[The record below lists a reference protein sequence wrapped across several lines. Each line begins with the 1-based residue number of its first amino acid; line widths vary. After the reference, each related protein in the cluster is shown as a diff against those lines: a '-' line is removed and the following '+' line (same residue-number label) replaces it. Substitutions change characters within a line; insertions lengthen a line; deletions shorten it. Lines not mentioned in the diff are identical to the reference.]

1 MFKLTKIF
9 VAGSTGYI
17 GKNVVKY
24 ALDNGFDVVTAKR
37 HSDNKPGQLNK
48 KLKVIK
54 ISNNDNN
61 WIADLE
67 KVDVIIS
74 CLASRTGEP
83 KDAHLVDYKLN
94 CLLLEKAKAL
104 KCSQFILLSAICVQ
118 KPRLAFQFE
127 KLAFE
132 EELKKSGLNF
142 SIVRPTAYFKS
153 LSGQIENIK
162 KGKPYVYFGDGQI
175 TQCNPISE
183 KDLSLYILSCIKDKT
198 KWRKILPI
206 GGPKQSITPKDIG
219 KILFEI
225 FEVSPKYKSF
235 PTKILD
241 AIRLLLLI
249 ISPFSNWA
257 KNKSELIKIAK
268 YYATE
273 SMLIWDE
280 KKECYD
286 ANMTPSTGKDTL
298 REIIEKVSNI
308 LSIEENYSIKNLDL
322 QLEIDRDSKL
332 Y

>member
-17 GKNVVKY
+17 GKNIVKY

-219 KILFEI
+219 KVLFEI

-235 PTKILD
+235 PTKLLD
-241 AIRLLLLI
+241 AIRLVLLI

-298 REIIEKVSNI
+298 RDYF
-308 LSIEENYSIKNLDL
+308 YSIKNLDL

>member
-183 KDLSLYILSCIKDKT
+183 KDLSLYILSCIKDKN

-235 PTKILD
+235 PTKLLD

-280 KKECYD
+280 KKKCYD

-298 REIIEKVSNI
+298 RDYF
-308 LSIEENYSIKNLDL
+308 YSIKNLDL
-322 QLEIDRDSKL
+322 KLEIDRDSKL

>member
-37 HSDNKPGQLNK
+37 HSDDKPGQLNK

-280 KKECYD
+280 KKKCYD

-298 REIIEKVSNI
+298 RDYF
-308 LSIEENYSIKNLDL
+308 YSIKNLDL
-322 QLEIDRDSKL
+322 KLEIDRDSKL

>member
-54 ISNNDNN
+54 ISNNDTN

-235 PTKILD
+235 PTKLLD

-280 KKECYD
+280 KKNCYD

-298 REIIEKVSNI
+298 RDYF
-308 LSIEENYSIKNLDL
+308 YSIKNLDL
-322 QLEIDRDSKL
+322 KLEIDRDSKL

>member
-225 FEVSPKYKSF
+225 FEMSPKYKSF
-235 PTKILD
+235 PTKLLD

-298 REIIEKVSNI
+298 RDYF
-308 LSIEENYSIKNLDL
+308 YSIKNLDL

>member
-219 KILFEI
+219 KILFEV

-235 PTKILD
+235 PTKLLD

-298 REIIEKVSNI
+298 RDYF
-308 LSIEENYSIKNLDL
+308 YSIKNLDL

>member
-142 SIVRPTAYFKS
+142 SIIRPTAYFKS

-241 AIRLLLLI
+241 VIRVLLLI

-280 KKECYD
+280 TKKCYD
-286 ANMTPSTGKDTL
+286 SNMTPSTGKDTL
-298 REIIEKVSNI
+298 RDYF
-308 LSIEENYSIKNLDL
+308 YSIRNLDL
-322 QLEIDRDSKL
+322 ELEIDRDSKL

>member
-1 MFKLTKIF
+1 VFKLTKIF

-24 ALDNGFDVVTAKR
+24 ALDNGFDVVIAKR
-37 HSDNKPGQLNK
+37 HSDNKPSQLNK

-54 ISNNDNN
+54 ISNKDNN

-83 KDAHLVDYKLN
+83 KDAHLVDYELN

-132 EELKKSGLNF
+132 EKLKKSGLNF

-183 KDLSLYILSCIKDKT
+183 KDLSLYILSCINDKT
-198 KWRKILPI
+198 KWQKILPI
-206 GGPKQSITPKDIG
+206 GGPKQSLTPKDIG

-241 AIRLLLLI
+241 VIRVLLLI
-249 ISPFSNWA
+249 ISPLSNWA

-280 KKECYD
+280 TKKCYD
-286 ANMTPSTGKDTL
+286 SNMTPSTGKDTL
-298 REIIEKVSNI
+298 RDYF
-308 LSIEENYSIKNLDL
+308 YSIRNLDL
-322 QLEIDRDSKL
+322 ELEIDRDSKL

>member
-48 KLKVIK
+48 KLNVIK

-235 PTKILD
+235 PTKLLD

-298 REIIEKVSNI
+298 RDYF
-308 LSIEENYSIKNLDL
+308 YSIKNLDL

>member
-17 GKNVVKY
+17 GKNVVKN

-83 KDAHLVDYKLN
+83 KDAHFVDYKLN

-132 EELKKSGLNF
+132 EKLKKSGLNF

-153 LSGQIENIK
+153 LSGQVENIK

-183 KDLSLYILSCIKDKT
+183 KDLSLYILSCINDKT
-198 KWRKILPI
+198 KWQKILPI
-206 GGPKQSITPKDIG
+206 GGPKQSLTPKDIG

-241 AIRLLLLI
+241 VIRVLLLI
-249 ISPFSNWA
+249 ISPLSNWA

-280 KKECYD
+280 TKKCYD
-286 ANMTPSTGKDTL
+286 SNMTPSTGKDTL
-298 REIIEKVSNI
+298 RDYF
-308 LSIEENYSIKNLDL
+308 YSIRNLDL
-322 QLEIDRDSKL
+322 ELEIDRDSKL

>member
-183 KDLSLYILSCIKDKT
+183 KDLSLYILSCIKDKS

-235 PTKILD
+235 PTKLLD

-298 REIIEKVSNI
+298 RDYF
-308 LSIEENYSIKNLDL
+308 YSIKNLDL

>member
-74 CLASRTGEP
+74 CLASRTGDP

-142 SIVRPTAYFKS
+142 SIIRPTAYFKS

-235 PTKILD
+235 PTKLLD

-298 REIIEKVSNI
+298 RDYF
-308 LSIEENYSIKNLDL
+308 YSIKNLDL

>member
-24 ALDNGFDVVTAKR
+24 ALENGFDVVTAKR
-37 HSDNKPGQLNK
+37 HPDNKPGQLNK

-235 PTKILD
+235 PTKLLD

-298 REIIEKVSNI
+298 RDYF
-308 LSIEENYSIKNLDL
+308 YSIKNLDL

>member
-1 MFKLTKIF
+1 MTKIF

-235 PTKILD
+235 PTKLLD

-298 REIIEKVSNI
+298 RDYF
-308 LSIEENYSIKNLDL
+308 YSIRNLDL
-322 QLEIDRDSKL
+322 ELEIDRDSKL

>member
-225 FEVSPKYKSF
+225 FEVSPKFKSF
-235 PTKILD
+235 PTKLLD

-298 REIIEKVSNI
+298 RDYF
-308 LSIEENYSIKNLDL
+308 YSIKNLDL

>member
-298 REIIEKVSNI
+298 RDYF
-308 LSIEENYSIKNLDL
+308 YSIKNLDL

>member
-183 KDLSLYILSCIKDKT
+183 KDLSLYILSCIRDKT

-280 KKECYD
+280 KKNCYD

-298 REIIEKVSNI
+298 RDYF
-308 LSIEENYSIKNLDL
+308 YSIKNLDL
-322 QLEIDRDSKL
+322 KLEIDRDSKL

>member
-9 VAGSTGYI
+9 VAGPTGYI

-74 CLASRTGEP
+74 CLARRTGEP

-235 PTKILD
+235 PTKLLD

-298 REIIEKVSNI
+298 RDYF
-308 LSIEENYSIKNLDL
+308 YSIKNLDL

>member
-142 SIVRPTAYFKS
+142 SIIRPTAYFKS

-235 PTKILD
+235 PTKLLD

-298 REIIEKVSNI
+298 RDYF
-308 LSIEENYSIKNLDL
+308 YSIKNLDL

>member
-1 MFKLTKIF
+1 VFKLTKIF

-132 EELKKSGLNF
+132 EKLKKSGLNF

-153 LSGQIENIK
+153 LSGQVENIK

-183 KDLSLYILSCIKDKT
+183 KDLSLYILSCINDKT
-198 KWRKILPI
+198 KWQKILPI
-206 GGPKQSITPKDIG
+206 GGPKQSLTPKDIG

-241 AIRLLLLI
+241 VIRVLLLI
-249 ISPFSNWA
+249 ISPLSNWA

-280 KKECYD
+280 TKKCYD
-286 ANMTPSTGKDTL
+286 SNMTPSTGKDTL
-298 REIIEKVSNI
+298 RDYF
-308 LSIEENYSIKNLDL
+308 YSIRNLDL
-322 QLEIDRDSKL
+322 ELEIDRDSKL

>member
-1 MFKLTKIF
+1 MTKIF

-225 FEVSPKYKSF
+225 FEVPPKYKSF

-280 KKECYD
+280 KKNCYD

-298 REIIEKVSNI
+298 KDYF
-308 LSIEENYSIKNLDL
+308 YSIKNLDL
-322 QLEIDRDSKL
+322 KLEIDRDSKL

>member
-104 KCSQFILLSAICVQ
+104 KCSHFILLSAICVQ

-162 KGKPYVYFGDGQI
+162 KGKPYVYFGDGKI

-225 FEVSPKYKSF
+225 FEVSAKYKSF

-298 REIIEKVSNI
+298 RDYF
-308 LSIEENYSIKNLDL
+308 YSIKNLDL

>member
-235 PTKILD
+235 PTKLLD

-280 KKECYD
+280 KKKCYD
-286 ANMTPSTGKDTL
+286 ANMTPTTGKDTL
-298 REIIEKVSNI
+298 RD
-308 LSIEENYSIKNLDL
+308 YFHSIKNLDL

>member
-54 ISNNDNN
+54 ISTNDNN

-235 PTKILD
+235 PTKLLD

-280 KKECYD
+280 KKKCYD

-298 REIIEKVSNI
+298 RDYF
-308 LSIEENYSIKNLDL
+308 YSIKNLDL

>member
-1 MFKLTKIF
+1 MTKIF

-24 ALDNGFDVVTAKR
+24 ALENGFDVVTAKR
-37 HSDNKPGQLNK
+37 HPDNKPGQLNK

-198 KWRKILPI
+198 KWEKILPI

-235 PTKILD
+235 PTKLLD

-298 REIIEKVSNI
+298 RDYF
-308 LSIEENYSIKNLDL
+308 YSIKNLDL

>member
-1 MFKLTKIF
+1 MTKIF

-54 ISNNDNN
+54 ISNNDNI

-132 EELKKSGLNF
+132 EKLKKSGLNF

-153 LSGQIENIK
+153 LSGQVENIK

-183 KDLSLYILSCIKDKT
+183 KDLSLYILSCINDKT
-198 KWRKILPI
+198 KWQKILPI
-206 GGPKQSITPKDIG
+206 GGPKQSLTPKDIG

-241 AIRLLLLI
+241 VIRVLLLI
-249 ISPFSNWA
+249 ISPLSNWA

-298 REIIEKVSNI
+298 RDYF
-308 LSIEENYSIKNLDL
+308 YSIKNLDL

>member
-280 KKECYD
+280 KKDCYD

-298 REIIEKVSNI
+298 RDYF
-308 LSIEENYSIKNLDL
+308 YSIKNLDL
-322 QLEIDRDSKL
+322 KLEIDRDSKL

>member
-1 MFKLTKIF
+1 VFKLTKIF

-54 ISNNDNN
+54 ISNSDNN

-83 KDAHLVDYKLN
+83 EDAHLVDYKLN

-235 PTKILD
+235 PTKLLD

-298 REIIEKVSNI
+298 RDYF
-308 LSIEENYSIKNLDL
+308 YSIKNLDL

>member
-225 FEVSPKYKSF
+225 FEMSPKYKSF
-235 PTKILD
+235 PTKLLD

-280 KKECYD
+280 KKKCYD

-298 REIIEKVSNI
+298 RDYF
-308 LSIEENYSIKNLDL
+308 YSIKNLDL
-322 QLEIDRDSKL
+322 KLEIDRDSKL

>member
-1 MFKLTKIF
+1 MTKIF

-132 EELKKSGLNF
+132 EKLKKSGLNF

-280 KKECYD
+280 TKKCYD
-286 ANMTPSTGKDTL
+286 SNMTPSTGKDTL
-298 REIIEKVSNI
+298 RDYF
-308 LSIEENYSIKNLDL
+308 YSIRNLDL
-322 QLEIDRDSKL
+322 ELEIDRDSKL

>member
-280 KKECYD
+280 KKKCYD

-298 REIIEKVSNI
+298 RDYF
-308 LSIEENYSIKNLDL
+308 YSIKNLDL

>member
-54 ISNNDNN
+54 ISNDDNN

-83 KDAHLVDYKLN
+83 KDAHRVDYKLN

-206 GGPKQSITPKDIG
+206 GGPMQSITPKDIG

-235 PTKILD
+235 PTKLLD

-298 REIIEKVSNI
+298 RDYF
-308 LSIEENYSIKNLDL
+308 YSIKNLDL

>member
-1 MFKLTKIF
+1 LTKIF

-280 KKECYD
+280 KKNCYD

-298 REIIEKVSNI
+298 KDYF
-308 LSIEENYSIKNLDL
+308 YSIKNLDL
-322 QLEIDRDSKL
+322 KLEIDRDSKL

>member
-1 MFKLTKIF
+1 LTKIF

-54 ISNNDNN
+54 ISNDDNN

-235 PTKILD
+235 PTKLLD

-298 REIIEKVSNI
+298 RDYF
-308 LSIEENYSIKNLDL
+308 YSIKNLDL